1 MRSWGRPPD
10 ALPALRPAQPNLKAS
25 MSRSTFC
32 ASPCTRMCAWN
43 FLSASSNSMAEKSI
57 SSTTQLKQGK
67 ATSVSSATACV
78 GLSSR
83 RGTRWQRQEH
93 GGLAVR
99 EPGCLQGVGQGCPVW
114 AGLCSASS
122 NQQSATIQVVAKGPC
137 GLGSPQSLRVQEN
150 VGVCVCA
157 IF

>member
-1 MRSWGRPPD
+1 
-10 ALPALRPAQPNLKAS
+10 

-43 FLSASSNSMAEKSI
+43 FLSASSSSMAEKSI

-67 ATSVSSATACV
+67 ATSVSSATACA

-83 RGTRWQRQEH
+83 RGHT
-93 GGLAVR
+93 LAEAGAR
-99 EPGCLQGVGQGCPVW
+99 RAGCLQGVGQGCPVW

-137 GLGSPQSLRVQEN
+137 GLGSPRSLRVQEN
-150 VGVCVCA
+150 VGVRVCA